1 MGSSA
6 AGNNTTLVG
15 INLEDEDE
23 NAIVNADG
31 QLTKPSKYNFKVLKQ
46 EYEDGQTETAR
57 IDTLKN
63 VASR

>member
-1 MGSSA
+1 MTSSA

-15 INLEDEDE
+15 INLDDEDE